1 MRRINKMAMK
11 KEFQKDKLKV
21 KIYDTRDEMGKA
33 SSCDVAEAIKGLLS
47 EKDEINMIFAAAPSQ
62 NDMLYH
68 LCERD
73 DIEWERINAF
83 HMDEYIGLNPDAPQC
98 FSNFLKRYIF
108 DLKPFKSVNL
118 INPGAADAE
127 SEAKRYAE
135 LLKEHP
141 VDIVCMGIGEN
152 GHIAFNDPH
161 VADFNDKCAVKV
173 VSLDEMCRNQ
183 QVNDGCFEKI
193 DDVPKYALTLT
204 IPTLVSA
211 KYNFCVVPAKTKAVA
226 VKNTVFGEISEEC
239 PATALRI
246 KDNAVLY
253 CDADSS
259 SLIEGEI

>member
-1 MRRINKMAMK
+1 LVLK
-11 KEFQKDKLKV
+11 KDKLLV
-21 KIYDTRDEMGKA
+21 KIFNSRDEMGKSA
-33 SSCDVAEAIKGLLS
+33 ANDIAECIKNLLS
-47 EKDEINMIFAAAPSQ
+47 QKEEINMIFAAAPSQ

-73 DIEWERINAF
+73 DIQWERINAF

-118 INPGAADAE
+118 INAAAKDPEAE
-127 SEAKRYAE
+127 CRRYAE
-135 LLKEHP
+135 LLKHYP

-161 VADFNDKCAVKV
+161 VAEFNDSKIVKPV
-173 VSLDEMCRNQ
+173 ELDDVCRMQ
-183 QVNDGCFEKI
+183 QVNDGCFATI

-211 KYNFCVVPAKTKAVA
+211 KYNFCVVPALTKANA
-226 VKNTVFGEISEEC
+226 VKNTVYGEISEKC
-239 PATALRI
+239 PATILRN
-246 KDNAVLY
+246 KDNAIMY

-259 SLIEGEI
+259 RLLNI